1 VSVYLDANVLVALLI
16 PDSLTPTATA
26 AVAKLTDPLLV
37 SDVAALEFAS
47 TAARKV
53 REGAISARDARIV
66 LANFDTWIGFA
77 ERVQADSADVAAADA
92 MVRRLDVNLHG
103 MDALHVALAR
113 RVGAALLTLDAKM
126 KANAKKIGLAV
137 I

>member
-1 VSVYLDANVLVALLI
+1 MSVYLDANVLVALLI